1 VSPIREDPSD
11 PSLCREELLSSTYTS
26 NDLVHIEDEVSRLLA
41 PPGCSLGSVSSMFLA
56 HFVGETSRYMTTVSP
71 EKNPFLTHI
80 LPMAFSEELILHSLL
95 ALGGAHLESRR
106 SSPEINTW
114 VCRHYGK
121 TIHLLQDTISRN
133 SNEPIDWLRAS
144 LALLMLYL
152 LGVFNSMQSGGAI
165 LHIRAGKKVIPR
177 LLSASSKLTS
187 MRTICGI
194 TFELY
199 TYLSLITTP
208 TPYDNGTSSELDTRN
223 SLLLPWELLKD
234 HGSFGVIISPIHRCL
249 EIIPHVVALCTRR
262 QSELTFNECSSESLI
277 LFTELMAII
286 DTIGCEDDSGSVL
299 NGEVSQSLSISAVY
313 RHALTIFAYD
323 AMWCGAIAGDDSRLS
338 IVRQHALSA
347 LTLLP
352 TLMDTHYRNLLLW
365 PTIVIGSCLLNDG
378 EFDVIRSG
386 LSIRQPIFVITKMR
400 MMLEKLWAENDP
412 VYFGPY
418 GLQKLMMTHETVIY
432 LA

>member
-1 VSPIREDPSD
+1 
-11 PSLCREELLSSTYTS
+11 
-26 NDLVHIEDEVSRLLA
+26 
-41 PPGCSLGSVSSMFLA
+41 
-56 HFVGETSRYMTTVSP
+56 
-71 EKNPFLTHI
+71 
-80 LPMAFSEELILHSLL
+80 
-95 ALGGAHLESRR
+95 
-106 SSPEINTW
+106 
-114 VCRHYGK
+114 
-121 TIHLLQDTISRN
+121 
-133 SNEPIDWLRAS
+133 
-144 LALLMLYL
+144 
-152 LGVFNSMQSGGAI
+152 
-165 LHIRAGKKVIPR
+165 
-177 LLSASSKLTS
+177 
-187 MRTICGI
+187 
-194 TFELY
+194 
-199 TYLSLITTP
+199 
-208 TPYDNGTSSELDTRN
+208 
-223 SLLLPWELLKD
+223 
-234 HGSFGVIISPIHRCL
+234 L

>member
-1 VSPIREDPSD
+1 
-11 PSLCREELLSSTYTS
+11 
-26 NDLVHIEDEVSRLLA
+26 
-41 PPGCSLGSVSSMFLA
+41 
-56 HFVGETSRYMTTVSP
+56 
-71 EKNPFLTHI
+71 
-80 LPMAFSEELILHSLL
+80 
-95 ALGGAHLESRR
+95 
-106 SSPEINTW
+106 
-114 VCRHYGK
+114 
-121 TIHLLQDTISRN
+121 
-133 SNEPIDWLRAS
+133 
-144 LALLMLYL
+144 
-152 LGVFNSMQSGGAI
+152 MQSGGAI
-165 LHIRAGKKVIPR
+165 LHIRAGKKVIPK
-177 LLSASSKLTS
+177 LLSASSKTS
-187 MRTICGI
+187 SLRTICGI
-194 TFELY
+194 TIELY

-208 TPYDNGTSSELDTRN
+208 TPYDNGTSSEMDTRN

-234 HGSFGVIISPIHRCL
+234 LEGFGVIISPIHRCL

-286 DTIGCEDDSGSVL
+286 DTIGCGEDLGSAL
-299 NGEVSQSLSISAVY
+299 NSEAPQSLSISAVY

-323 AMWCGAIAGDDSRLS
+323 AMWCGTIAGDDSRLS

-352 TLMDTHYRNLLLW
+352 SLMDTHYRNLLLW
-365 PTIVIGSCLLNDG
+365 PTIVIGSCLLNEG

-400 MMLEKLWAENDP
+400 MMLERLWAEKDP

-418 GLQKLMMTHETVIY
+418 GLQKHMMSHETVIY